1 MKSTAVLRH
10 SSSFKVANTT
20 SIHHFS
26 FLLWLDLVRFHSRKP
41 IFRGTLNLLITPS
54 KQNVLFLNTAS
65 VGFFI
70 NKFGQQ
76 KERGTSNKRSRHAIC
91 HRILIN

>member
-41 IFRGTLNLLITPS
+41 IFRGTLMKNLRRQI
-54 KQNVLFLNTAS
+54 LF
-65 VGFFI
+65 VFI
-70 NKFGQQ
+70 SYLSDMDVMDLYYTIPLGMSTIIF
-76 KERGTSNKRSRHAIC
+76 
-91 HRILIN
+91 